1 MRGDMCSACS
11 AIIGR
16 QPDPTGRTPR
26 TSLVGAAGYA
36 RSMDSPGS
44 MEAAIYLRAPT
55 ETDREAFVALRRAS
69 AGSLAQWEPRI
80 GDFEEQFGDQSF
92 DRLLDRRESESD
104 APFLIH
110 RTSDDEIV
118 GYVGL
123 GQIFRGP
130 FRSCYIGY
138 WIGDPYLGWEYGTSG
153 VRACLQTAFAPES
166 EGGLGLHRVEAGI
179 IPTNHASI
187 ALVRRVGMRK
197 EGYSP
202 RYLEIDGEWRDHERW
217 AITVE
222 DWDAVPALR

>member
-1 MRGDMCSACS
+1 MRGDTCSAYS

-16 QPDPTGRTPR
+16 PSDQTAGTPR
-26 TSLVGAAGYA
+26 TSLVGGSGYD
-36 RSMDSPGS
+36 RSMDEPGS
-44 MEAAIYLRAPT
+44 TEAGVYLCEPT

-69 AGSLAQWEPRI
+69 AVSLARWEPRM
-80 GDFEEQFGDQSF
+80 GDTDEQFGDQSF
-92 DRLLDRRESESD
+92 DRLLDRRESEAD

-138 WIGDPYLGWEYGTSG
+138 WIGDPYVGRGYGTSG

-166 EGGLGLHRVEAGI
+166 EGGLGLHRVEANI
-179 IPTNHASI
+179 VPTNHASI

-202 RYLEIDGEWRDHERW
+202 RYLEINGEWQDHERW

-222 DWDAVPALR
+222 DCEAPPRS

>member
-1 MRGDMCSACS
+1 MTA
-11 AIIGR
+11 
-16 QPDPTGRTPR
+16 
-26 TSLVGAAGYA
+26 
-36 RSMDSPGS
+36 PGS
-44 MEAAIYLRAPT
+44 AEGDVYLRAPT
-55 ETDREAFVALRRAS
+55 EADRATFVALRRAS
-69 AGSLAQWEPRI
+69 ARSLARWEPRI
-80 GDFEEQFGDQSF
+80 GDAEEQFGDQSF

-110 RTSDDEIV
+110 RTSDREIV

-138 WIGDPYLGWEYGTSG
+138 WIGDPYVGRGYGTSG
-153 VRACLQTAFAPES
+153 VRACLQTAFAPEGT
-166 EGGLGLHRVEAGI
+166 GGLGLHRVEANI
-179 IPTNHASI
+179 VPANRASI

-197 EGYSP
+197 EGLSP

-222 DWDAVPALR
+222 DWESATPLQ

>member
-1 MRGDMCSACS
+1 MD
-11 AIIGR
+11 
-16 QPDPTGRTPR
+16 TP
-26 TSLVGAAGYA
+26 GQA
-36 RSMDSPGS
+36 
-44 MEAAIYLRAPT
+44 EAAIYLRAPA

-69 AGSLAQWEPRI
+69 AASLTPWEPRI
-80 GDFEEQFGDQSF
+80 GDFDEQFGDQSF
-92 DRLLDRRESESD
+92 DRLLDRRDSESD
-104 APFLIH
+104 APFLIN

-123 GQIFRGP
+123 GHIYRGP

-138 WIGDPYLGWEYGTSG
+138 WIGDPYVGRGYGTSG
-153 VRACLQTAFAPES
+153 VRACLQTAFAPEP

-179 IPTNHASI
+179 VPTNVASI

-202 RYLEIDGEWRDHERW
+202 RYLEINGEWQDHERW

-222 DWDAVPALR
+222 DWEAPPRR

>member
-1 MRGDMCSACS
+1 MGD
-11 AIIGR
+11 
-16 QPDPTGRTPR
+16 
-26 TSLVGAAGYA
+26 V
-36 RSMDSPGS
+36 
-44 MEAAIYLRAPT
+44 
-55 ETDREAFVALRRAS
+55 
-69 AGSLAQWEPRI
+69 
-80 GDFEEQFGDQSF
+80 EEQFGGQSF

-104 APFLIH
+104 APFLIY

-138 WIGDPYLGWEYGTSG
+138 WIGDPYVGRGYATAG
-153 VRACLQTAFAPES
+153 VRACLQTAFAPEGT
-166 EGGLGLHRVEAGI
+166 GGLGLHRVEANI
-179 IPTNHASI
+179 IPANRASI

-197 EGYSP
+197 EGLSP

-222 DWDAVPALR
+222 DWQSATSLQQLATPCAP